1 MNRPDADDLR
11 KLIGKRLDLQ
21 GHSRLVLE
29 VLDVDGQQPCLVLQ
43 SSEQVI
49 QGDQWGEAQRRVP
62 ATSTIRVFTDEGRLH
77 PALISL
83 FPDA

>member
-1 MNRPDADDLR
+1 
-11 KLIGKRLDLQ
+11 
-21 GHSRLVLE
+21 
-29 VLDVDGQQPCLVLQ
+29 
-43 SSEQVI
+43 VI